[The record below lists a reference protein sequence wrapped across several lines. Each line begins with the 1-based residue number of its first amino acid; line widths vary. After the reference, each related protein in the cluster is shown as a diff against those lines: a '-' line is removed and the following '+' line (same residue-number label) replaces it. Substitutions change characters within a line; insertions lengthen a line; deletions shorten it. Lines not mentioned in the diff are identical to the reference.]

1 MSEAEQFVY
10 VVDDDDAVRDALLEL
25 LDSVGIRGVGFSSAM
40 EFLDEC
46 DLNAGGCLVLDIR
59 MPGMSGLDLQKH
71 LIESKSTL
79 PIIFITGHGDVPMAV
94 EAMKRGAA
102 EFIQKPFRDQDL
114 LDAIQGTLENTGKDK
129 YGIGE
134 RQETLKHLESLTERE
149 KEVLNWVV
157 DGHPNKVI
165 ATELGIS
172 QRTVENHRAH
182 VMEKMH
188 AKTTANLIKRVLLAS
203 SGD

>member
-1 MSEAEQFVY
+1 MSNTEKIVY
-10 VVDDDDAVRDALLEL
+10 IVDDDDAVRDSLLEL
-25 LDSVGIRGVGFSSAM
+25 LDSVGIQGVGYSSAR
-40 EFLDEC
+40 EFLD
-46 DLNAGGCLVLDIR
+46 NYKFNFGGCLVLDIR
-59 MPGMSGLDLQKH
+59 MPGMSGLELQKQ
-71 LIESKSTL
+71 LAESGESL

-114 LDAIQGTLENTGKDK
+114 LDAIQAALESSVREKGVDNQR
-129 YGIGE
+129 E
-134 RQETLKHLESLTERE
+134 ETLKRIESLTNRE

-165 ATELGIS
+165 AIELGIS

-182 VMEKMH
+182 VMEKMNV
-188 AKTTANLIKRVLLAS
+188 KTTANLIKQVLLAS
-203 SGD
+203 SQD